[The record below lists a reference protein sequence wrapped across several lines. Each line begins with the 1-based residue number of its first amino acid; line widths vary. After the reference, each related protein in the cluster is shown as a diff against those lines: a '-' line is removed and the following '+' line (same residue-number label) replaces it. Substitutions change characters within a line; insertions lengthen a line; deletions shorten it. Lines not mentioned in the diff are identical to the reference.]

1 MKVTTHYQHKVTMIH
16 KKWSILHRMSVLVH
30 SVCYSEVNIA
40 KVVLYFKVCQADLVR
55 LDHVDVKDYLDLMDS
70 RE

>member
-1 MKVTTHYQHKVTMIH
+1 MIH

-30 SVCYSEVNIA
+30 SVCYLEVNIG

-55 LDHVDVKDYLDLMDS
+55 QDHVDVKVYQDLMDS